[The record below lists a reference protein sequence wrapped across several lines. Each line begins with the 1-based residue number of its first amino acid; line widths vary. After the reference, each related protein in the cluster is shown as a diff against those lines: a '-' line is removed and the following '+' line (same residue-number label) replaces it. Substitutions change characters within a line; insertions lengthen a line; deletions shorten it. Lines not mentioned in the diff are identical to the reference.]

1 MEDKQERIKERPTV
15 KVNRKVGVE
24 FFLNYWGERN
34 GWETRQEQKEREQ
47 HSEQYR
53 KEHPKTTN
61 EQDWKEI
68 TKTDV
73 VLGIILIVVILYC
86 IYLYLMTL

>member
-1 MEDKQERIKERPTV
+1 MEDKQERIKERPTH
-15 KVNRKVGVE
+15 KQHRRVGVE
-24 FFLNYWGERN
+24 FFLNWCERN
-34 GWETRQEQKEREQ
+34 GGETRQEQKEREQ

-86 IYLYLMTL
+86 IYLYLNS

>member
-1 MEDKQERIKERPTV
+1 MEDKQERIKERPTH
-15 KVNRKVGVE
+15 KVNRKLPHWSDPLWSGR
-24 FFLNYWGERN
+24 NRGETPEEIR
-34 GWETRQEQKEREQ
+34 EREQ
-47 HSEQYR
+47 HIAQYR

>member
-1 MEDKQERIKERPTV
+1 MEDKQERIKERPIV
-15 KVNRKVGVE
+15 KVNRK
-24 FFLNYWGERN
+24 LPPP
-34 GWETRQEQKEREQ
+34 TQEELDDWIAEGIAIKEREQ
-47 HSEQYR
+47 YIAQYR